1 MKKARMKR
9 KQRRK
14 LIWMVAGLV
23 VLLYLGLVRLF
34 PQSLFPENDIKW
46 KKSGRVYRAESDG

>member
-1 MKKARMKR
+1 MKR

-23 VLLYLGLVRLF
+23 VLLYLGLAVYFNKLVS
-34 PQSLFPENDIKW
+34 PTNKVDK